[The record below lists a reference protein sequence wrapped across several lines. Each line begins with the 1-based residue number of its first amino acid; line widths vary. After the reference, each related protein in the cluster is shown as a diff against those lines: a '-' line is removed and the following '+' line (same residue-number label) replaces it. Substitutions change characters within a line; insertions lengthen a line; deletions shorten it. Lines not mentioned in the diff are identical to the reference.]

1 MLVWWCW
8 KPAASVSL
16 EVGLRGHESW
26 RAGLGWPSL
35 GLWAFL
41 LVLKFVALLGF
52 VSLLGFLTLFPPAG
66 LAAMF

>member
-1 MLVWWCW
+1 M
-8 KPAASVSL
+8 
-16 EVGLRGHESW
+16 GLRGHESW